1 MAESQHTQAKDILLK
16 AFAEP
21 QETEKQET
29 APIEQQEIEAQPVE
43 TLETPEGETQ
53 QAEQADSQPE
63 TEEGEDISTLNHLAE
78 TLDIP
83 IEDMYALNFNMPNG
97 DPISLGG
104 LKDFYEQNSDLD
116 TARQEIENERSQL
129 AADREKLGTAQP
141 ISDEHVQAIANVR
154 VIEQEYANLENSGL
168 KQSNPGEYSVKA
180 LELQNRY
187 NQASGVLQNITQIVE
202 AKRAQKLQ
210 THQQELHKLNP
221 ELKEEP
227 KRVEAVGRVTEMF
240 NHFGVNPE
248 YIGAIED
255 PKAVHMLL
263 EVSKLFEQK
272 GNFRSKRVDTAPKVL
287 KPQAVRNS
295 EAGKSASL
303 KRLTEKARQ
312 SGERK
317 DQVRAVSALL
327 NR

>member
-1 MAESQHTQAKDILLK
+1 MVDNSHEAAKDILMK

-29 APIEQQEIEAQPVE
+29 APTEQQEIEAQPVE
-43 TLETPEGETQ
+43 TLETQ
-53 QAEQADSQPE
+53 QAEQADPQPE
-63 TEEGEDISTLNHLAE
+63 TEESEDISTLNHLAE

-129 AADREKLGTAQP
+129 KADKEKLGTAP
-141 ISDEHVQAIANVR
+141 PLSVDHVNAVAAVK
-154 VIEQEYANLENSGL
+154 VVEQEYANLEASGL
-168 KQSNPGEYSVKA
+168 KQSDPGQYSVKA

-187 NQASGVLQNITQIVE
+187 NQANSVLQNINQIVN
-202 AKRAQKLQ
+202 AKRVERLQAQ
-210 THQQELHKLNP
+210 QQELHKLSP
-221 ELKEEP
+221 ELKDEP
-227 KRVEAVGRVTEMF
+227 KRLEAVGRVTNMF

-248 YIGAIED
+248 HIGVIED

-272 GNFRSKRVDTAPKVL
+272 GNYKSKRVETAPKVL
-287 KPQAVRNS
+287 KPQAVKNS
-295 EAGKSASL
+295 EAGKNASL